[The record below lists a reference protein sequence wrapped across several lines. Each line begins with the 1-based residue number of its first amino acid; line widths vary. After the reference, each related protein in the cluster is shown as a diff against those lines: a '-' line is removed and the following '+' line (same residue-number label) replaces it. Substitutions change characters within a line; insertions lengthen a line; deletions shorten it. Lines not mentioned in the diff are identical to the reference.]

1 MHLHTPTDNTQT
13 AVADRAEHSAFY
25 LYYMKQTKHISGIW
39 MATALSQWIFK
50 DINLLPLIVFKTFKK
65 NKHIEK
71 NKISDF
77 KFELL
82 LKAVL

>member
-1 MHLHTPTDNTQT
+1 
-13 AVADRAEHSAFY
+13 
-25 LYYMKQTKHISGIW
+25 

-65 NKHIEK
+65 SKHIEK

-82 LKAVL
+82 LRAVL